1 MNKSNWKPTK
11 DKAFIAISQGTNADR
26 ITTEGDVSTHSKQEA
41 EKMAPKPYDDL
52 FIEPPDD
59 YDVVYGDY
67 NTTMEDGTSTSK
79 RPYIRLNSFLSN
91 VTKNSGQAVRFKCE
105 AAGSPLPL
113 QFTWLKNHAPLDKN
127 RKTKVKNREYWS

>member
-1 MNKSNWKPTK
+1 MRIIKP
-11 DKAFIAISQGTNADR
+11 FIAISQGTNADR

-67 NTTMEDGTSTSK
+67 NTT
-79 RPYIRLNSFLSN
+79 
-91 VTKNSGQAVRFKCE
+91 
-105 AAGSPLPL
+105 PLPL
-113 QFTWLKNHAPLDKN
+113 MLDC
-127 RKTKVKNREYWS
+127 RESPININDSKLENVVTIVDRIACGGLCSLGCCLFFSQQLSSPNA